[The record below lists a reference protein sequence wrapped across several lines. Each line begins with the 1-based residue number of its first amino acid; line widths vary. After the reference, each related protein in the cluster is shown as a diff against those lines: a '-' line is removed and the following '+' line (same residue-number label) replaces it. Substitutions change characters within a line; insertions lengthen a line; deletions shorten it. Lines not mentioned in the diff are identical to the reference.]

1 MSKIKLQDFIKY
13 GRLFEIYGELLSDDR
28 QKIMTSYFEYNMTLV
43 EIAEERK
50 ISRQA
55 VLDAIDKGCEK
66 LNFYE
71 EKLHVLVQKEKL
83 LTDLNK
89 LKEIANKND
98 QSMLSSKI
106 DEIIRRL

>member
-71 EKLHVLVQKEKL
+71 EKLHVLEQKEKL

-98 QSMLSSKI
+98 QSMLLSEI